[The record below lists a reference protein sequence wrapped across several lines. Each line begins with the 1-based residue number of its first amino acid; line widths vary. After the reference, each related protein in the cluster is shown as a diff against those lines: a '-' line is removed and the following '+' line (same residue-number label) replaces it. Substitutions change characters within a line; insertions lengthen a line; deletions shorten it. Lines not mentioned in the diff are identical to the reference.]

1 MYRTVSLEQT
11 FSEAAEAMARPAG
24 RRPEFESLEAIAEHR
39 KAFVLA
45 CHETWRVWHGRAI
58 EQILTFD
65 QFLRLNKAAPV
76 PGGDEFGNR
85 ICAVWRKVNDSIVWS
100 LFGANRWVVKRL
112 CLYRPRTYLTESNAS
127 SVLKVLAS
135 LNANPMSLALWS
147 DATSVVDMGDI
158 VYVEDGLR
166 PEPSFIE
173 LKEGKVNAEIIE
185 LLDLHGEEFAGR
197 FRSFAQTRGKKGVK
211 QFERVVRQRQTG
223 QQMGE
228 LLSNLR
234 GRDPVTGREIEIVDV
249 GADHV
254 PYDETLGALLEGA
267 AERGSEVCELVEDC
281 IWIYV
286 GGDPKADRVTAHLRF
301 RYLLEENGVSLPL
314 SSVNAA
320 HDRDCIVDLQWGNFQ
335 PLAKP
340 LFIRTLKPEIVGALV
355 GGRLL
360 HKVFLYVDWPR
371 FAELCARC
379 GTQFT
384 WSTEKDARRMRAEP
398 PELRAALVRGRVAQ
412 IRVEDVRVSVTD
424 PALVQMLFD
433 GTPPRAII
441 EHTITSALRLKSRS
455 LK

>member
-1 MYRTVSLEQT
+1 
-11 FSEAAEAMARPAG
+11 
-24 RRPEFESLEAIAEHR
+24 
-39 KAFVLA
+39 
-45 CHETWRVWHGRAI
+45 
-58 EQILTFD
+58 
-65 QFLRLNKAAPV
+65 
-76 PGGDEFGNR
+76 
-85 ICAVWRKVNDSIVWS
+85 
-100 LFGANRWVVKRL
+100 
-112 CLYRPRTYLTESNAS
+112 
-127 SVLKVLAS
+127 
-135 LNANPMSLALWS
+135 
-147 DATSVVDMGDI
+147 
-158 VYVEDGLR
+158 
-166 PEPSFIE
+166 
-173 LKEGKVNAEIIE
+173 
-185 LLDLHGEEFAGR
+185 
-197 FRSFAQTRGKKGVK
+197 
-211 QFERVVRQRQTG
+211 
-223 QQMGE
+223 
-228 LLSNLR
+228 
-234 GRDPVTGREIEIVDV
+234 
-249 GADHV
+249 
-254 PYDETLGALLEGA
+254 
-267 AERGSEVCELVEDC
+267 
-281 IWIYV
+281 
-286 GGDPKADRVTAHLRF
+286 
-301 RYLLEENGVSLPL
+301 LLEENGVSLPL